1 MEVAWRYLEYW
12 RMVAYLVWTLSVFV
26 DNLLHPCHMRNLE
39 DLAFILGDTFFVSRQ
54 GDISF
59 LTSCI
64 FFKWIH
70 LYTHLIIA
78 FFIFHIIDICP
89 IFPQEKQDREVDV
102 DVGQRTHSWLW
113 SSPFLIE
120 PYRVPWWIHQHL
132 WASPPFLWKV
142 MNYFIF
148 PILHCKFLQTCADYP
163 SWMRLLESP

>member
-1 MEVAWRYLEYW
+1 MFFSLFILNLDLLWNHISFHFMTHFLLMELAWRYLEYW

-39 DLAFILGDTFFVSRQ
+39 DLTFILGDTFFVSRQ

-102 DVGQRTHSWLW
+102 DGWTKDS
-113 SSPFLIE
+113 FLIVE
-120 PYRVPWWIHQHL
+120 
-132 WASPPFLWKV
+132 
-142 MNYFIF
+142 F
-148 PILHCKFLQTCADYP
+148 PLFDWTI
-163 SWMRLLESP
+163 